1 MIDLDRF
8 WMDEGGDRID
18 VDENEE
24 GRGATPDELAEWE
37 EKHGARLPG
46 LLRKALAI
54 RNGGRLRDVPIDVLP
69 LDRIKPVDEDFSE
82 HADVEEEVEDW
93 GLVFAFAEHAE
104 VDLGFL
110 LDYNANGPQGEPSVA
125 TYTHGDIEIEPAA
138 DSFAE
143 FMAAH
148 VETDEAPA
156 VDWNET
162 VDAPDV
168 LDREVVDVAN
178 WGGGPLRLEQ
188 VLVRRGGG
196 LIFYTRQTDA
206 ATEELSRTTLPGPIV
221 AGLASINAYRPPP
234 DATLAL
240 HLQSEELD
248 GIVYIASSRSGD
260 GGWRNSETHGAPCY
274 VAFESA
280 DRGRLE
286 TLRSTVL
293 GADAGVAETRQA
305 SQDAMNARLAAMTPE
320 ARTAALFQAATELTR
335 ETSAPEPGS
344 TSETSFHGLTSLSE
358 ILRRKIAEASQERRG
373 RRRDRPRNPPPDQ
386 GRPAPAGTGPR
397 AAGRGMRM
405 RLAVLMEPPS

>member
-8 WMDEGGDRID
+8 WMDEGGGR
-18 VDENEE
+18 VDDESEE
-24 GRGATPDELAEWE
+24 GPGATPEALAEWE
-37 EKHGARLPG
+37 ETHGVRLPG
-46 LLRKALAI
+46 GLREALAI

-69 LDRIKPVDEDFSE
+69 LDRIKPVDDDFRE
-82 HADVEEEVEDW
+82 HAYVEEEVEDW

-110 LDYNANGPQGEPSVA
+110 LDYNADGPQGEPRVS
-125 TYTHGDIEIEPAA
+125 TYTHGDIEVEPAA

-143 FMAAH
+143 FIAAQ

-156 VDWNET
+156 VDWTET

-168 LDREVVDVAN
+168 LAREVVEIAE
-178 WGGGPLRLEQ
+178 WGGRALRLEQ
-188 VLVRRGGG
+188 VLIRRGGG
-196 LIFYTRQTDA
+196 LIFYSRQSDG

-248 GIVYIASSRSGD
+248 GIVYVASSRSGD
-260 GGWRNSETHGAPCY
+260 GGWRNSETLGAPCY

-286 TLRSTVL
+286 ALRSTVL

-320 ARTAALFQAATELTR
+320 DRTAALFQAATEL
-335 ETSAPEPGS
+335 A
-344 TSETSFHGLTSLSE
+344 SETPPLDAGSKPETGFHGLTSLSE
-358 ILRRKIAEASQERRG
+358 ILRRKIAEAAESAGADAEVDPETLRLLKEG
-373 RRRDRPRNPPPDQ
+373 LRPPGLD
-386 GRPAPAGTGPR
+386 PAPP
-397 AAGRGMRM
+397 
-405 RLAVLMEPPS
+405 EEE

>member
-18 VDENEE
+18 VDDDEA
-24 GRGATPDELAEWE
+24 GPGATPDELAGWE
-37 EKHGARLPG
+37 EAHGVRLPR
-46 LLRKALAI
+46 LLREALAM
-54 RNGGRLRDVPIDVLP
+54 RNGGRLRDVPLDVLP
-69 LDRIKPVDEDFSE
+69 LDRIGPVDEDFRE
-82 HADVEEEVEDW
+82 HAHVEEEVEDW

-110 LDYNANGPQGEPSVA
+110 LDYNANGPDGEPSVA

-138 DSFAE
+138 DGFAE
-143 FMAAH
+143 FIAAH

-156 VDWNET
+156 VDWDET

-168 LDREVVDVAN
+168 LAREVVEIAN

-196 LIFYTRQTDA
+196 LVFYTRRIDSE
-206 ATEELSRTTLPGPIV
+206 TEELSRTTLPGPIV

-248 GIVYIASSRSGD
+248 GIVYIASSRSGE

-280 DRGRLE
+280 DRWRLE
-286 TLRSTVL
+286 GLRSTVL
-293 GADAGVAETRQA
+293 GADAHVAETRQA
-305 SQDAMNARLAAMTPE
+305 NQDSMNAKLAAMTPE
-320 ARTAALFQAATELTR
+320 DRTAALFQAATELTR
-335 ETSAPEPGS
+335 ETQDPAAVPTPGS
-344 TSETSFHGLTSLSE
+344 SFPGLTSLSE
-358 ILRRKIAEASQERRG
+358 ILRRKIEEASRSAGGDAEIDPETLRLIKEG
-373 RRRDRPRNPPPDQ
+373 LRPPGLGPAPPDE
-386 GRPAPAGTGPR
+386 G
-397 AAGRGMRM
+397 
-405 RLAVLMEPPS
+405 